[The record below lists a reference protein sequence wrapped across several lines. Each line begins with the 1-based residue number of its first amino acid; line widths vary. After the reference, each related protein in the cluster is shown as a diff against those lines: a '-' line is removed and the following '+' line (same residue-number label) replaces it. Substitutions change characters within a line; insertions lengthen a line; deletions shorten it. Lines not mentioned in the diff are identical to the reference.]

1 MKTVKLEKFA
11 KDKIQE
17 RELNY
22 LKGGANGS
30 DDPLHDLLT
39 PPQR

>member
-1 MKTVKLEKFA
+1 MKTVGFECFA

-17 RELNY
+17 RELHFI
-22 LKGGANGS
+22 KGGTGGV

-39 PPQR
+39 PPKR